1 MLIVKEIENKI
12 IGKNIENSGKTGG
25 NCYLCKT
32 GQKMHKLIEKHYF
45 NGNEFEIEINFTEVL
60 DSYGNYD
67 IVRVTGSEGMA
78 TSDYMNQVVR
88 DNYGRNQLQKRM
100 EAFIENQQ
108 KQKK

>member
-1 MLIVKEIENKI
+1 MF
-12 IGKNIENSGKTGG
+12 
-25 NCYLCKT
+25 
-32 GQKMHKLIEKHYF
+32 KMVEKHHF
-45 NGNEFEIEINFTEVL
+45 NQKEFDIEINFTDVI

-78 TSDYMNQVVR
+78 TSDYMSQVVR

-100 EAFIENQQ
+100 EVFIENQQ

>member
-1 MLIVKEIENKI
+1 MF
-12 IGKNIENSGKTGG
+12 
-25 NCYLCKT
+25 
-32 GQKMHKLIEKHYF
+32 KMVEKHHF
-45 NGNEFEIEINFTEVL
+45 NEKEFDIEINFTDVI

-78 TSDYMNQVVR
+78 TSDYMSQVVR

>member
-1 MLIVKEIENKI
+1 VK
-12 IGKNIENSGKTGG
+12 
-25 NCYLCKT
+25 CYLCKT
-32 GQKMHKLIEKHYF
+32 GGMHKLIEKHYF

>member
-1 MLIVKEIENKI
+1 MF
-12 IGKNIENSGKTGG
+12 
-25 NCYLCKT
+25 
-32 GQKMHKLIEKHYF
+32 KMVEKHHF
-45 NGNEFEIEINFTEVL
+45 NEKEFDIEINFTDVI

>member
-1 MLIVKEIENKI
+1 MV
-12 IGKNIENSGKTGG
+12 
-25 NCYLCKT
+25 
-32 GQKMHKLIEKHYF
+32 EKHHF
-45 NGNEFEIEINFTEVL
+45 NEKEFDIEINFTDVI

-78 TSDYMNQVVR
+78 TSDYMSQVVR

>member
-1 MLIVKEIENKI
+1 MKTTEKQAVIAIYVK
-12 IGKNIENSGKTGG
+12 
-25 NCYLCKT
+25 
-32 GQKMHKLIEKHYF
+32 QAKMYKLIEKHYF
-45 NGNEFEIEINFTEVL
+45 NGNEFDIEINFIDVM

-78 TSDYMNQVVR
+78 TSHYMNQVVR

-100 EAFIENQQ
+100 EAFIENQK

>member
-1 MLIVKEIENKI
+1 MV
-12 IGKNIENSGKTGG
+12 
-25 NCYLCKT
+25 
-32 GQKMHKLIEKHYF
+32 EKHHF
-45 NGNEFEIEINFTEVL
+45 NEKEFDIEINFIDVI

-78 TSDYMNQVVR
+78 TSDYMSQVVR

>member
-1 MLIVKEIENKI
+1 MV
-12 IGKNIENSGKTGG
+12 
-25 NCYLCKT
+25 
-32 GQKMHKLIEKHYF
+32 EKHHF
-45 NGNEFEIEINFTEVL
+45 NQKEFDIEINFTDVI

-78 TSDYMNQVVR
+78 TSDYMSQVVR

-100 EAFIENQQ
+100 EVFIENQQ